1 MSNSFRRLAV
11 IALPLLVLCVMT
23 VVPAGQSTGGSAPPM
38 INQSDDP
45 VLGAFHFR
53 SIGPASMGGRIDDIA
68 VSESDPSIIY
78 VGYAVGGVFRSTTNA
93 TSFEPVFQTYGTASI
108 GGIAIH
114 PTNPN
119 IVYVGTGEPNNRQT
133 ASFGDGIYK
142 TTDGGKTFTRL
153 GLAETQTIARIV
165 IDPKNPETVYV
176 ASPGHLFGPNP
187 ERGVYKTTDGGK
199 TWQQIKFIDNDTGF
213 TDIALDPANSSI
225 IYAASYQRRRSG
237 CCFNGGGPG
246 SALWKSTDAGRTWT
260 KLSEHGLPPGTFG
273 RIALDVSRSNPNVV
287 YAQIE
292 AGETGTPE
300 KTPAVQPG
308 AATEATPP
316 GAAAVTPPGTG
327 RAGRA
332 GRAGGAGRAGEA
344 GQPPAEVPEAGGRG
358 GPSFDWCNNGGP
370 TKGYLA
376 GRGGGGGRA
385 EQQPP
390 SGWTPPA
397 IDPKKGGLLRSDNKG
412 QSWTLVSN
420 CDARPM
426 YFSQLRVDPTNDK
439 TIYVAGLPVAK
450 SLDGGKTFA
459 TLDAAGG
466 NESPGHVDQHAIWI
480 DPKNPKHVM
489 IGNDGGLDISWD
501 QGRTWDFVNT
511 MASALAYVVTADMR
525 HPYYV
530 YVGLQDNGSWGGP
543 SAVRGRG
550 GIMNSD
556 WFGIGGGDGFYTAVD
571 PSDFNRV
578 ITESQDGNTNRY
590 DLTTGRGES
599 IRPRAPAAQTGRAGE
614 AGRAGETG
622 RGEEAGRAGRAG
634 EAGQTAPPVQV
645 GGPAAQAGGRGGP
658 PNVLN
663 AHPGDQYRFN
673 WNTPV
678 VMSPHNPK
686 IVWLGGNRL
695 FKSYNQG
702 DTWMASDDLTKQI
715 DRNTVSLMGV
725 PGNVTQ
731 LSKNDG
737 VVSYGT
743 IISISE
749 SPILPGVVWAGTDDG
764 NLQVSQ
770 DGGVT
775 FTEVGRNL
783 PGLPPNHQYWISRI
797 DASHFAADTA
807 YVSVDGHRS
816 DDLKP
821 YVFVTHDF
829 GKTFQSISGDL
840 PSSGNVQVIRE
851 DPKNRNLLYVGT
863 EFGLFASLDAG
874 KTWKRFMTNYPTV
887 RTDDILVHPRDNDLI
902 VATHGRSVWIADDI
916 SPLQQMTPEVMAQDA
931 FLFTMRPAIAYL
943 NDQQHGQQ
951 VGGQKVF
958 IGENAPRG
966 TSIDYYL
973 KSAASGDVKI
983 SIADA
988 TGKVVRTLDGTKH
1001 AGINRVLWNLAP
1013 NPPANPPA
1021 GGGGGRGGQP
1031 PAVDAGTYIVTLTA
1045 AGKTMVKPVTVVE
1058 DRWLNER

>member
-78 VGYAVGGVFRSTTNA
+78 VGYAVGGVFRSTNNA

-108 GGIAIH
+108 GDIAIH

-783 PGLPPNHQYWISRI
+783 PGLPPNHHYWISRI

-1045 AGKTMVKPVTVVE
+1045 AGKTMVKSVTVVE

>member
-78 VGYAVGGVFRSTTNA
+78 VGYAVGGVFRSTNNA

-108 GGIAIH
+108 GDIAIH

-119 IVYVGTGEPNNRQT
+119 IVYIGTGEPNNRQT

-1045 AGKTMVKPVTVVE
+1045 AGKTMVKSVTVVE

>member
-1 MSNSFRRLAV
+1 MRSSLRRLAV

-23 VVPAGQSTGGSAPPM
+23 VVPSGQSTSGSAPPM

-78 VGYAVGGVFRSTTNA
+78 VGYAVGGVFRSTNNA

-108 GGIAIH
+108 GDIAIH

-213 TDIALDPANSSI
+213 TDIALDPGNSSI

-571 PSDFNRV
+571 PTDFNRV

-1021 GGGGGRGGQP
+1021 GGGGGRGGPP

-1045 AGKTMVKPVTVVE
+1045 AGKTMVKPVTVLE